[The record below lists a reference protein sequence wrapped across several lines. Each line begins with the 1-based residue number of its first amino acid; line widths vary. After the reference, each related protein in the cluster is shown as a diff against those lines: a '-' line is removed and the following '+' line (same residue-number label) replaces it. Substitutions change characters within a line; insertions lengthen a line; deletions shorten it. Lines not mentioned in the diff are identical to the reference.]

1 MRGLAAVALVAAAV
15 TAAGAR
21 AEQWEAAPGAE
32 DRVVVHVRKKGVFS
46 AFAHDHHFEVTRW
59 QATASMPDR
68 TPASTS
74 VKVVLFADS
83 LRDRQEALSEGDRRK
98 VNAQAAGPEVLD
110 AEHHP
115 RIEFRADRLELE
127 PGGGPERLRAA
138 LPGTLTVRGR
148 SAPVTLTVEA
158 EQTPGAWRVHGSA
171 HLKQSA
177 FGIKPFR
184 AIGGGVGV
192 KDEVEIE
199 LSLTLRQSAR

>member
-1 MRGLAAVALVAAAV
+1 MRGLASVAVAAAV
-15 TAAGAR
+15 TATVAR

-59 QATASMPDR
+59 RATASMPDR

-74 VKVVLFADS
+74 VVVVLFADS

-110 AEHHP
+110 AERHP
-115 RIEFRADRLELE
+115 RIEFRAERLELA
-127 PGGGPERLRAA
+127 PGGGPGRLRAA
-138 LPGTLTVRGR
+138 VPGTLTLRGR
-148 SAPVTLTVEA
+148 SAPVTVDVEA
-158 EQTPGAWRVHGSA
+158 ESASGTWRVRGSA
-171 HLKQSA
+171 RVKQSA

-184 AIGGGVGV
+184 AVGGGVGV
-192 KDEVEIE
+192 KDEVESE